1 LGAAIRNRA
10 ARALAFPLE
19 DRDWLPKI
27 AIGGAVGLALEALF
41 VGFSY
46 LFTRELAFEVSPLAQ
61 AANFPSLGF
70 VLLVFQ
76 GALTAPQADAMPEWR
91 RWPGL
96 CLQGLVLF
104 VLGLGYGIVPLL
116 LIIVGFGLLV
126 RWEVALVLGLVMMLL
141 GMFAGLMLGF
151 FLPMAVAR
159 YLVEGRVEAAFNPV
173 AVWSRITKAL
183 AEYMAAYL
191 LTIGSFI
198 VAGLVGSIPYLGV
211 LAWPFLTFYLLV
223 ACARLFGGV
232 CSGAA

>member
-1 LGAAIRNRA
+1 MRNQA
-10 ARALAFPLE
+10 ARAFVFPLE
-19 DRDWLPKI
+19 DRGWLLKI

-76 GALTAPQADAMPEWR
+76 GALAAPQADAMPEWR

-96 CLQGLVLF
+96 CLRGLALF

-116 LIIVGFGLLV
+116 LIILGFGLLV
-126 RWEVALVLGLVMMLL
+126 SGGVPLVLGLVMMLL
-141 GMFAGLMLGF
+141 GMLTGIMLGF
-151 FLPMAVAR
+151 FFPMAVAR
-159 YLVEGRVEAAFNPV
+159 YLVERRVEAAFNPA
-173 AVWSRITKAL
+173 AVWSRISRVL
-183 AEYMAAYL
+183 AEYVAAYL
-191 LTIGSFI
+191 LSIGSLI
-198 VAGLVGSIPYLGV
+198 VAGMVGTIPYLGI

>member
-1 LGAAIRNRA
+1 M
-10 ARALAFPLE
+10 AFPLE

>member
-1 LGAAIRNRA
+1 MRNRA

-76 GALTAPQADAMPEWR
+76 GALTAPQSDAMPEWR

-96 CLQGLVLF
+96 CLRGLVLF
-104 VLGLGYGIVPLL
+104 VLGLGYGILPLL

-126 RWEVALVLGLVMMLL
+126 SGGVALVLGLVMMLL
-141 GMFAGLMLGF
+141 GMLAGLMLGF

-159 YLVEGRVEAAFNPV
+159 YLRERRVEAAFNPV
-173 AVWSRITKAL
+173 AVWSRISKVL
-183 AEYMAAYL
+183 AEYVAAYL
-191 LTIGSFI
+191 LSIGSFI
-198 VAGLVGSIPYLGV
+198 VAGLVGTIPYLGV